1 MREGATIKM
10 AKYSRH
16 DPRNKNK
23 GKHKV
28 RAIEKDLRIKKSI
41 SKGSKL
47 RLKSYQ
53 AENLADVMT
62 KEKES
67 L

>member
-10 AKYSRH
+10 AKYSRY

-28 RAIEKDLRIKKSI
+28 RAMEKDLRIKKSTTK
-41 SKGSKL
+41 SSKL
-47 RLKSYQ
+47 KLKSYQ
-53 AENLADVMT
+53 AENLANIMI
-62 KEKES
+62 KEDF
-67 L
+67 